1 MKFEQFKLSTSGS
14 GQYSLKHSNNV
25 LSSSSDG
32 DSDENWGYFP
42 SSSSA
47 RTQRNQGSRLREFE
61 ASQDESGIDR
71 TAKVKSK
78 RGGPVEVMVKYK
90 VAWPHEPILGG
101 VNRSRMTYD
110 QLSLSQRVQ
119 GFCKNILDE
128 SDSGKQKVPK
138 PHMLCYVVN
147 SRERWLLGVTRI
159 G

>member
-47 RTQRNQGSRLREFE
+47 RTQRNQGSRLKEFE

-78 RGGPVEVMVKYK
+78 RGGAQWKL
-90 VAWPHEPILGG
+90 W
-101 VNRSRMTYD
+101 
-110 QLSLSQRVQ
+110 
-119 GFCKNILDE
+119 
-128 SDSGKQKVPK
+128 
-138 PHMLCYVVN
+138 
-147 SRERWLLGVTRI
+147 
-159 G
+159 